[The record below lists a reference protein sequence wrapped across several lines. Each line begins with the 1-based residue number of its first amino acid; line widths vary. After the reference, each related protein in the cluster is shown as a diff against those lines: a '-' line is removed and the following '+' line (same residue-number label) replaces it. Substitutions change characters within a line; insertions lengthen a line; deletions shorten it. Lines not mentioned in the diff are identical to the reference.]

1 MFQADAKCAFE
12 NVKTPLTNVSVVQGE
27 TEALV
32 EMPTSGWILKTEET
46 SDASAVGVDPSY
58 VRLNVPGHRQ
68 EKVQLLADSEQAYFV
83 FDVVFGFA
91 VVVFGV
97 LVVAI
102 AKGKFFSSRDGAE
115 EPLLV
120 SEEQK
125 YDAENV

>member
-1 MFQADAKCAFE
+1 MKLDQANKFAHLFQMECLRKPHQTQ
-12 NVKTPLTNVSVVQGE
+12 NTL
-27 TEALV
+27 ALNPRV
-32 EMPTSGWILKTEET
+32 IELSP
-46 SDASAVGVDPSY
+46 VDPSY

-102 AKGKFFSSRDGAE
+102 VKGNFFSSQDGTE